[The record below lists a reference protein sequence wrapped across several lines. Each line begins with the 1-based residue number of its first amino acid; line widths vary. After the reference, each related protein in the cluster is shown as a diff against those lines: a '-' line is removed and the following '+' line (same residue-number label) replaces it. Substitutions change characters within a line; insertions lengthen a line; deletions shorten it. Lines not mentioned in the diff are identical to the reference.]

1 MKRFLNCKQFAKA
14 QNTVQYVYEI
24 PTGKISVTTLDMET
38 KYCNAQNI
46 LIIVKIVQ
54 LPILSCSYESSA
66 NIHSTFYCKINSLS
80 TQYSIKNN
88 C

>member
-38 KYCNAQNI
+38 KCSEYFDYCENCTIADTI
-46 LIIVKIVQ
+46 LF
-54 LPILSCSYESSA
+54 LR
-66 NIHSTFYCKINSLS
+66 
-80 TQYSIKNN
+80 IK